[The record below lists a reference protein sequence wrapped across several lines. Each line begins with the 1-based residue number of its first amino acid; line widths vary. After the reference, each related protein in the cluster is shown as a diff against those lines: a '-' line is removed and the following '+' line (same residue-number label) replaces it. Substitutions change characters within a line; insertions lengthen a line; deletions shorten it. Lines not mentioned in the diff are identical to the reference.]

1 MMDDM
6 AREYGAA
13 IVRGYVCTGYC
24 TYACSD
30 CVDWVFSCDD
40 CPQHGHCNGP
50 YPLDGIEEVDYIPCC
65 DRCAAPLDVILTPD
79 GAQDLFNSMRKRAI
93 FFRAQRDFQQARWAA
108 AAARWVM
115 AMYG

>member
-1 MMDDM
+1 MDEK
-6 AREYGAA
+6 AREFENS

-40 CPQHGHCNGP
+40 CPQRAHCGGP
-50 YPLDGIEEVDYIPCC
+50 YPLDYEESDYIPYC
-65 DRCAAPLDVILTPD
+65 DRCAAPLDITLTPD
-79 GAQDLFNSMRKRAI
+79 GARDFFASMRERAVY
-93 FFRAQRDFQQARWAA
+93 FRTQRDFERARWAA